1 MNREESTMRRFGVII
16 LLIWISWGPVTF
28 ESASTV
34 GQNQARL
41 IAPLHPWSVLGLP
54 LGDLVQRK
62 GEGTVVFEE
71 NTQEKI
77 LSRVDYT
84 ETWFGLDQP
93 VKAHYLGSTTDPK
106 TVQQITLNFPAGV
119 TRQELIEQISGFLGE
134 AEQGKSDP
142 SAPAK
147 YFARWLQKGVR
158 YELQD
163 FGEYME
169 MYILPAWF
177 SGAENYSLPG
187 KTYLMQKA
195 AADVTGDGK
204 NEQVLLLAERFEDTA
219 LFLRH
224 IFLVIEDPQSGKG
237 ICQRL
242 PEETDGGYDPQ
253 MQFHDFNGDGIVDV
267 FLAAAT
273 GGSGGLS
280 YYHIY
285 TFADGK
291 TVLLFST
298 AMKPWISVKGKFL
311 DGYKAEFTI
320 QETNQTHT
328 IDLQNRRS
336 TYEEIKVYRNGK
348 LLEPRELLWLG
359 GYSLITPVDPDGDN
373 IFDLRVIQVLKG
385 VANYDSIA
393 EIISLLHYQDGQW
406 ILAKVEVNPAGE

>member
-1 MNREESTMRRFGVII
+1 MRRFGVII

-204 NEQVLLLAERFEDTA
+204 NEQVLLLAERFED
-219 LFLRH
+219 
-224 IFLVIEDPQSGKG
+224 
-237 ICQRL
+237 
-242 PEETDGGYDPQ
+242 
-253 MQFHDFNGDGIVDV
+253 
-267 FLAAAT
+267 
-273 GGSGGLS
+273 
-280 YYHIY
+280 
-285 TFADGK
+285 
-291 TVLLFST
+291 
-298 AMKPWISVKGKFL
+298 
-311 DGYKAEFTI
+311 
-320 QETNQTHT
+320 
-328 IDLQNRRS
+328 
-336 TYEEIKVYRNGK
+336 
-348 LLEPRELLWLG
+348 
-359 GYSLITPVDPDGDN
+359 
-373 IFDLRVIQVLKG
+373 
-385 VANYDSIA
+385 
-393 EIISLLHYQDGQW
+393 
-406 ILAKVEVNPAGE
+406 